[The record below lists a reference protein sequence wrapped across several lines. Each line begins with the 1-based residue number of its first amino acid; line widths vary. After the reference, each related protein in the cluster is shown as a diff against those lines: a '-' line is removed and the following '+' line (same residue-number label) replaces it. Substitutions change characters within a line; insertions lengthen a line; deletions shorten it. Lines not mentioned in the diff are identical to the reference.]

1 MNKKLIKKLSEKWSQ
16 PDGLPGKGYEV
27 VREENGLNP
36 CAQSE
41 TVMLSKGMGV
51 MDFEAFLKGSLS
63 GYGDQGLKGLNLD
76 KFTAKTLG
84 ISTVHSVLLR
94 RFNDLS
100 SLNPAIVLTQPER
113 VLGKNWDRILEFWH
127 FIDSLPQEKL
137 NELLGK
143 LLDKVG
149 SKEYESRKT
158 ELRASAENLD
168 VITPDLYYLLGGTKP
183 LDPSEFVKKT
193 EEEVIKEIPSF
204 KIFNSS
210 NQHQPKVIPGLECAK
225 KYPNDTPFEGN
236 ATVVGDYS
244 RAYFGWIAP
253 FDYFR
258 SNFSGGP
265 ELMKLQV
272 LFACATNE
280 IQTLTRNQRY
290 EDLYFC
296 KIVGYNPLRS
306 SVLRKVK
313 RKAKDYNEL
322 FSGVVVR
329 LYRIVDN
336 TIFSRLSKDENVRQA
351 PTKEMVDG
359 VVELTED
366 EILRGEAY
374 DKIVNTFNVGK
385 GRFFGYLTVRVPKF
399 GNNPVVNDRFYD
411 LTQMLKGDF
420 DVRPRSF
427 CDKDDPKSEEGSEWA
442 ISARREIASPGFN
455 VPKGY
460 SSGSTT
466 VSLSPKQPY

>member
-1 MNKKLIKKLSEKWSQ
+1 MNNKLINKLSEKWSQ

-27 VREENGLNP
+27 VREDNGLSP

-41 TVMLSKGMGV
+41 AVMLSKGMGV

-63 GYGDQGLKGLNLD
+63 SYGSVNLD

-100 SLNPAIVLTQPER
+100 SLNPAIVLNQPER
-113 VLGKNWDRILEFWH
+113 VLGKNWDRVLEFWH
-127 FIDSLPQEKL
+127 FIDSISQEQLKG
-137 NELLGK
+137 LLEEMS
-143 LLDKVG
+143 DKVG
-149 SKEYESRKT
+149 SKEYESRKAD
-158 ELRASAENLD
+158 LKASGESLD
-168 VITPDLYYLLGGTKP
+168 VVTPDLYYLLGGAKP

-193 EEEVIKEIPSF
+193 EEEVVREIPSF
-204 KIFNSS
+204 STFNSS
-210 NQHQPKVIPGLECAK
+210 NQHQPKVIPGLEWAK
-225 KYPNDTPFEGN
+225 QYPNDTPFEGN

-253 FDYFR
+253 YDYFR
-258 SNFSGGP
+258 SNFPGGP

-280 IQTLTRNQRY
+280 IQTLTKNQGY

-313 RKAKDYNEL
+313 RKAKEYDEL
-322 FSGVVVR
+322 FSGVMGR

-351 PTKEMVDG
+351 PTKEMVEG

-366 EILRGEAY
+366 EILSGEAFN
-374 DKIVNTFNVGK
+374 KIVKTFNVGK

-399 GNNPVVNDRFYD
+399 GDNPVVNDKFYE
-411 LTQMLKGDF
+411 LTQKLKGDF

-442 ISARREIASPGFN
+442 ISARREIASPRFN

-460 SSGSTT
+460 RNDFN
-466 VSLSPKQPY
+466 

>member
-1 MNKKLIKKLSEKWSQ
+1 MNNKLIKRLSEKWSQ

-27 VREENGLNP
+27 VREENGLSP

-41 TVMLSKGMGV
+41 AVMLSKGMGV

-63 GYGDQGLKGLNLD
+63 SYENQGLNLD

-100 SLNPAIVLTQPER
+100 SLNPAIALTQPER
-113 VLGKNWDRILEFWH
+113 VLGKNWDRVLEFWH
-127 FIDSLPQEKL
+127 FIDSISQGKL
-137 NELLGK
+137 NELK
-143 LLDKVG
+143 EEMSDKVG
-149 SKEYESRKT
+149 SKEYESRKI
-158 ELRASAENLD
+158 ELKASAESLD
-168 VITPDLYYLLGGTKP
+168 VITPDLYYLLGGAKP
-183 LDPSEFVKKT
+183 LDPSGFVKKT
-193 EEEVIKEIPSF
+193 EEEVVKEIPSF

-210 NQHQPKVIPGLECAK
+210 NQHQPRVIPGLEWAK
-225 KYPNDTPFEGN
+225 QYPNDTPFEGN

-253 FDYFR
+253 YDYFR
-258 SNFSGGP
+258 SNFPGGP

-280 IQTLTRNQRY
+280 IQTLTKNQGY

-296 KIVGYNPLRS
+296 KIIGYDPLRS
-306 SVLRKVK
+306 SVLRKAK
-313 RKAKDYNEL
+313 RKAKEYNEL
-322 FSGVVVR
+322 FSGVMGR

-351 PTKEMVDG
+351 PTKEMVEG

-366 EILRGEAY
+366 EILSGEAF
-374 DKIVNTFNVGK
+374 DKIVKTYNVGK
-385 GRFFGYLTVRVPKF
+385 GRFFGSLRIRVPKL
-399 GNNPVVNDRFYD
+399 GMNVGANDKFYEMIQR
-411 LTQMLKGDF
+411 LRKDF
-420 DVRPRSF
+420 SVRPLSF
-427 CDKDDPKSEEGSEWA
+427 CDEDGSDSTEGSEWN
-442 ISARREIASPGFN
+442 IRSKEEWDTKPSFN
-455 VPKGY
+455 PPKGY
-460 SSGSTT
+460 NHGSTT
-466 VSLSPKQPY
+466 VKLTPIEPQQ